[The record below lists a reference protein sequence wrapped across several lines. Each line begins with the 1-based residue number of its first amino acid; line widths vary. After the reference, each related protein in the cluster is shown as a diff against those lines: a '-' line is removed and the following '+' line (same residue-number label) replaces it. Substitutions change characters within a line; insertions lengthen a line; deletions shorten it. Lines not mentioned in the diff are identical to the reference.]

1 MRYLVDTNNVMNGA
15 KEMALTSYRLRS
27 LPDVDVTNKLSK
39 ISLEVNRT
47 QLDWV
52 NQQFVSPTLV
62 LHPFYRES
70 ILT

>member
-52 NQQFVSPTLV
+52 NQQLVSPTSV

>member
-1 MRYLVDTNNVMNGA
+1 MRYLVDTNNVMSGA
-15 KEMALTSYRLRS
+15 KEMALISYRLRS

-47 QLDWV
+47 QLD
-52 NQQFVSPTLV
+52 QQLVSPTSV